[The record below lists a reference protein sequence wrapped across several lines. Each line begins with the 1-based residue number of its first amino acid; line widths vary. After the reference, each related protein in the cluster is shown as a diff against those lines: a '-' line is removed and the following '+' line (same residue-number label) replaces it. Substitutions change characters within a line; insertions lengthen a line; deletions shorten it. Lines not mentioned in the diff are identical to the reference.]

1 MTEIV
6 KIMIHVGQ
14 QMFFRQSIFKDFHWA
29 LFRIMVPCSLLQK
42 VFLLSFSVNS
52 LIPCFILKA
61 FENVMVQPIQG
72 ILSMP
77 LT

>member
-1 MTEIV
+1 MPEIV

-29 LFRIMVPCSLLQK
+29 LFRIMIPCSLLKQ
-42 VFLLSFSVNS
+42 VFLLSSSMNP
-52 LIPCFILKA
+52 LIPCFTVKA

-77 LT
+77 FT